1 MYPHV
6 RIWLEK
12 LLRRKFKAASSVKVS
27 DTSKKV
33 LSKWLFE
40 QGYHKYFSDY
50 STYEIEVDVT
60 GVVEHENKAS
70 LAFVECKLNKI
81 NLRDLSQLLGY
92 SKVAIPLI
100 SVILSPAG
108 VSDSLNLLF
117 NINRRDDILY
127 YASNKRI
134 VIGKWSVVRRELDLS
149 SVIPKGSQI

>member
-1 MYPHV
+1 MKTRPV
-6 RIWLEK
+6 LP
-12 LLRRKFKAASSVKVS
+12 LLNV
-27 DTSKKV
+27 
-33 LSKWLFE
+33 
-40 QGYHKYFSDY
+40 
-50 STYEIEVDVT
+50 
-60 GVVEHENKAS
+60 
-70 LAFVECKLNKI
+70 KLNKI